1 MCRNG
6 QFFKGVCETHFK
18 YNADSL
24 PWNINEINQI
34 RYLLAQGTP
43 IKNDL
48 CIHGIDPSAE
58 LEKQAIYLPCLYVQK
73 PDQWKATMLTIA
85 FNMKYGGDEVPHNLK
100 AYFSSYP
107 LGWPVS
113 GTSSHNEFS
122 FSSILYLKIKRGE

>member
-1 MCRNG
+1 MPIIKIGSKNIKKNTISLCTNG

-34 RYLLAQGTP
+34 RYLLAQSTA

-48 CIHGIDPSAE
+48 CIHGIDPSVE
-58 LEKQAIYLPCLYVQK
+58 LENQAIYLPCLYAQK
-73 PDQWKATMLTIA
+73 PDQWKAAMLTIA
-85 FNMKYGGDEVPHNLK
+85 FKVKYGGDDVSHHLK

-107 LGWPVS
+107 LG
-113 GTSSHNEFS
+113 
-122 FSSILYLKIKRGE
+122 